1 MAEQVE
7 GLRIGAVGSRLVE
20 HLHLF
25 AAADHHGVLGRP
37 LPVLRIRVGCVPGPG
52 GPAMT
57 VLQTINTM
65 AAGMGTIMAQVL
77 HSGWSLAMI
86 ARASLVGID
95 HILFFQ
101 SLDCLPRVPDGTSIS
116 LFAMRLRGSSPGA
129 GCYVATQQK

>member
-37 LPVLRIRVGCVPGPG
+37 LPVLRIRVGCVLVRRPGNE
-52 GPAMT
+52 

-95 HILFFQ
+95 HILFFK
-101 SLDCLPRVPDGTSIS
+101 SLDCLPAS
-116 LFAMRLRGSSPGA
+116 LTGPAFLSLQCAFGDLPRARAVMLQRNRSD
-129 GCYVATQQK
+129 